1 LYNKPQCCSTCVALA
16 TGPND
21 EEEEEEEEEEEY
33 WNKHLLCLTGCT
45 VIIIKYKAADIKI
58 INALPKQE

>member
-1 LYNKPQCCSTCVALA
+1 MALA